1 MPGMHADEVEV
12 DEGLAA
18 RLVAAQFPRW
28 AGLPLTPVP
37 SAGTDNALFRLG
49 DDMIVRLPRIPGA
62 TEQAEKEQR
71 WLPYLAPFLPLAIPE
86 PLAMGEAALGYPWRW
101 SVYRWLDGEVARASR
116 IADRRQVA
124 LDLADFISQLHR
136 IDATDGPLP
145 GEHNSWRGEPLGARN
160 DETRE
165 ALRAL
170 EDSFDA
176 PTVTET
182 WEAALAAPPWAGP
195 PVWVHGDLLSENLLA
210 VDGHLSAVI
219 DFGCLGVGD
228 PACDAMAAWTYLSAA
243 ERGAFREALEVD
255 NATWVRARGWALSF
269 GLIALPYYRQT
280 NPVLASIA
288 QHAIDEVLA
297 DPAMDGGEV
306 R

>member
-1 MPGMHADEVEV
+1 MHADEVEV

-18 RLVAAQFPRW
+18 RLVAEQFPRW

-49 DDMIVRLPRIPGA
+49 DDMIVRLPRIPSA
-62 TEQAEKEQR
+62 TEQVEKEQR

-124 LDLADFISQLHR
+124 LDLAAFISELHR

-165 ALRAL
+165 TLRAL

-228 PACDAMAAWTYLSAA
+228 PACDVMAAWTYLSAA
-243 ERGAFREALEVD
+243 ERGTFREALEVD

-297 DPAMDGGEV
+297 DPAMDG
-306 R
+306 